1 MTSVIPDAGGVISLW
16 NSLKRLGGADS
27 MFGMHDHEPAT
38 VPLAIFGVPF
48 HNMNFSEAIDWVVER
63 IRSGRPANIAT
74 ANLDFVTKA
83 WRDPE
88 LQRLLI
94 DADLVIADGF
104 PIVKLSPFF
113 GPRLKRRVTGS
124 DLVPMLAESAARE
137 GFSVYGLGSADDVAR
152 EALEVLKARYPG
164 LKISGTYS
172 PPFAPLLE
180 MDHRDILQRLER
192 ARPDI
197 LFVALGVPKQDKFI
211 SMHVRGWNVP
221 VSIGVGGALDFITG
235 KQKRAPVWMQKCY
248 LEWFWRMCFDP
259 RRLFAR
265 YIANVR
271 FLLSASRQMW
281 LIHRMP
287 DKPGG
292 FQPLNKA
299 VEERLKTFG
308 AVVEQFQ
315 KLESDDAARQFV
327 ARLDAATANNIVL
340 DIHPVPWLDSLEL
353 GALLEVNK
361 HCRAK
366 GTRLILYA
374 PRPKVRRL
382 LDTCRLADYFDTA
395 IRLDELVSIIQNL
408 TEHRDGRTVY
418 EEGLLT
424 LDLPMEL
431 TAATLPDFERQAESV
446 HHELKEQGILKT
458 VSVDAAQLDFIDSSG
473 LGFLIAL
480 KKATQDEGVSMS
492 IANLSSRP
500 RRTFEIARVDKV
512 LLHA

>member
-1 MTSVIPDAGGVISLW
+1 MG
-16 NSLKRLGGADS
+16 N
-27 MFGMHDHEPAT
+27 HDPAP

-48 HNMNFSEAIDWVVER
+48 HNVDFDEAVEWVVER

-113 GPRLKRRVTGS
+113 GPRLKNRVTGS
-124 DLVPMLAESAARE
+124 DLVPMLAERAARE
-137 GFSVYGLGSADDVAR
+137 GFSVYGLGSADGVAK
-152 EALEVLKARYPG
+152 EALEVLKARHPK
-164 LKISGTYS
+164 LKVAGTYS
-172 PPFAPLLE
+172 PSYAPLLE

-192 ARPDI
+192 ARPDL

-221 VSIGVGGALDFITG
+221 VSIGVGGSLDFITG

-248 LEWFWRMCFDP
+248 LEWFWRMCFNP

-265 YIANVR
+265 YVANTR

-281 LIHRMP
+281 RIRRLP

-292 FQPLNKA
+292 FHPLDQAA
-299 VEERLKTFG
+299 VEQLETLG

-315 KLESDDAARQFV
+315 KLESEDAAWQFV
-327 ARLDAATANNIVL
+327 EGLGAAAANNIIL

-361 HCRAK
+361 RCRAR

-382 LDTCRLADYFDTA
+382 LDTCRLSDYFDTA
-395 IRLDELVSIIQNL
+395 TRMDELVSIIQNL
-408 TEHRDGRTVY
+408 TKHRDGGTVY

-431 TAATLPDFERQAESV
+431 TAATLPDFEKQAEFV

-480 KKATQDEGVSMS
+480 KKATQEEGVSMS
-492 IANLSSRP
+492 IANLSPRP

>member
-1 MTSVIPDAGGVISLW
+1 M
-16 NSLKRLGGADS
+16 
-27 MFGMHDHEPAT
+27 
-38 VPLAIFGVPF
+38 IFGVPF
-48 HNMNFSEAIDWVVER
+48 HNVDFDEAVEWVVAR
-63 IRSGRPANIAT
+63 ARSGRPANIAT

-83 WRDPE
+83 WNDPE

-113 GPRLKRRVTGS
+113 GPRLKGRVTGS
-124 DLVPMLAESAARE
+124 DLLPMLAERAARE
-137 GFSVYGLGSADDVAR
+137 GLGVYGLGSADGVAKK
-152 EALEVLKARYPG
+152 ALEVLKTRHPE
-164 LKISGTYS
+164 LKITGAYA
-172 PPFAPLLE
+172 PRFAPLLE
-180 MDHRDILQRLER
+180 MDHRDILRRLEN
-192 ARPDI
+192 AKPDI

-211 SMHVRGWNVP
+211 SMHVRDWNVP

-235 KQKRAPVWMQKCY
+235 KQKRAPVWMQRLH
-248 LEWFWRMCFDP
+248 LEWFWRMCFNP
-259 RRLFAR
+259 KRLFTR
-265 YIANVR
+265 YIANIR
-271 FLLSASRQMW
+271 FLLSACRHMW

-292 FQPLNKA
+292 FQPLDQAAGEQFKNMGA
-299 VEERLKTFG
+299 MVEP
-308 AVVEQFQ
+308 FQ
-315 KLESDDAARQFV
+315 KLDSEDAVHLFV
-327 ARLDAATANNIVL
+327 DRLSTVASGNIIL

-361 HCRAK
+361 RCRAK
-366 GTRLILYA
+366 GGRLILYA

-382 LDTCRLADYFDTA
+382 LETCRLTDYFDTA
-395 IRLDELVSIIQNL
+395 TRIDDIVSILQNL
-408 TEHRDGRTVY
+408 TEHRDGGTAY
-418 EEGLLT
+418 EEGLLK

-431 TAATLPDFERQAESV
+431 TAATLPDFEKQAEFI

-480 KKATQDEGVSMS
+480 KKVTQDEGVSMS
-492 IANLSSRP
+492 IANLSPRP

-512 LLHA
+512 LLRA

>member
-1 MTSVIPDAGGVISLW
+1 MGKH
-16 NSLKRLGGADS
+16 N
-27 MFGMHDHEPAT
+27 PAP

-48 HNMNFSEAIDWVVER
+48 HNVDFDEAVDWVVER
-63 IRSGRPANIAT
+63 VRSGRPANIAT

-113 GPRLKRRVTGS
+113 GPRLKDRVTGS
-124 DLVPMLAESAARE
+124 DLLPMLAERAAQE
-137 GFSVYGLGSADDVAR
+137 GLNVYGLGSADGVAKQ
-152 EALEVLKARYPG
+152 ALEVLKARHPK
-164 LKISGTYS
+164 LKIAGTYS

-180 MDHRDILQRLER
+180 MDHRDILRRLER

-221 VSIGVGGALDFITG
+221 VSIGVGGSLDFITG
-235 KQKRAPVWMQKCY
+235 EQRRAPVWMQKCH

-259 RRLFAR
+259 KRLFSR
-265 YIANVR
+265 YVANMC
-271 FLLSASRQMW
+271 FLFSASRQMW
-281 LIHRMP
+281 MIRRMP

-292 FQPLNKA
+292 FQPLDPAA
-299 VEERLKTFG
+299 VEQLEALG
-308 AVVEQFQ
+308 ARVEHFQ
-315 KLESDDAARQFV
+315 KLESEDAARQFV
-327 ARLDAATANNIVL
+327 AELGAVAANNIIL
-340 DIHPVPWLDSLEL
+340 DLHPVPWLDSLEL

-361 HCRAK
+361 RCRAK
-366 GTRLILYA
+366 GARLILYA
-374 PRPKVRRL
+374 PRPKVRHL
-382 LDTCRLADYFDTA
+382 LGTCRLTNYFDTA
-395 IRLDELVSIIQNL
+395 IRMDELVSILQNL
-408 TEHRDGRTVY
+408 TEHRDGGTVY

-431 TAATLPDFERQAESV
+431 TAATLPDFEKQADFI

-473 LGFLIAL
+473 LGFLISL

-492 IANLSSRP
+492 IANLAPRP